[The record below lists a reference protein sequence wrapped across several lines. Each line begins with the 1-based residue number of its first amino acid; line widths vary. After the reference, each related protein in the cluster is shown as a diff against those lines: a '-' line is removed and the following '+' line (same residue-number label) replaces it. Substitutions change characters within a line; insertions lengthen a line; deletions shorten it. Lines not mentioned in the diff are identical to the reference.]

1 MNGFIEGPPREPS
14 EAGRVGRGAAAE
26 RVSSH
31 ACAGTNEY
39 DILTTIGEGGEKTI
53 FNADFITAGNCY
65 ILRLEESQATPF
77 RVRRLVLFPIGL

>member
-1 MNGFIEGPPREPS
+1 M
-14 EAGRVGRGAAAE
+14 GRGGVLYGYVA
-26 RVSSH
+26 RCGDVLQIS